1 MDEACAQDEPQL
13 AVEAWIVGSGT
24 ASLASAVYLVQRAKL
39 LPHNVHVLDSHISMG
54 AALHHNG
61 DSVHGYDQFAGCL
74 PVPVGSPL
82 EELLASI
89 PSEQSRGCTVLDEI
103 KKKEASHMPA
113 DHNCGTK
120 FLIQNSDSRES
131 ISPKGLGL
139 SVKCRMQLA
148 LLMLRSEKSL
158 KRIRIQD
165 FMSSSFFQS
174 SFWVVWT
181 AQ

>member
-1 MDEACAQDEPQL
+1 
-13 AVEAWIVGSGT
+13 
-24 ASLASAVYLVQRAKL
+24 
-39 LPHNVHVLDSHISMG
+39 
-54 AALHHNG
+54 
-61 DSVHGYDQFAGCL
+61 
-74 PVPVGSPL
+74 
-82 EELLASI
+82 
-89 PSEQSRGCTVLDEI
+89 
-103 KKKEASHMPA
+103 MPA
-113 DHNCGTK
+113 DHSCGTK